1 MYIHWQGFKQT
12 SYLEYHFSKMTTSEK
27 LCLQWNDFQNIV
39 STAFGDLRNDG
50 DLTDVTLA
58 CEDGKQIESHK
69 VVLAATSPFFLD
81 LLKRNK
87 HPHPL
92 IYMKGIKSEN
102 LLAMVDFFYRGEAN
116 VSQENLEGF
125 LALADEMRLK
135 GLSRLD
141 ESEET
146 LESSQFPE
154 QALKSEMPL
163 RKNRKQNPTENQ
175 LCSTQLSETTVAL
188 NNSVEVADVQ
198 YLSDQIDSMM
208 EKGTNRMQVKVG
220 NGKVKEFI
228 TRICKVCG
236 KEGTQSDIKRHIE
249 SKHITGISHTCDICG
264 NKAKTRKSLRVHKST
279 YHRKDL

>member
-1 MYIHWQGFKQT
+1 
-12 SYLEYHFSKMTTSEK
+12 MTTSEK

-135 GLSRLD
+135 GLSRLE

-146 LESSQFPE
+146 LESAHFP
-154 QALKSEMPL
+154 QQTFDLPR
-163 RKNRKQNPTENQ
+163 RKNSKQNPPETQ
-175 LCSTQLSETTVAL
+175 LGSTQVSETTVAMM
-188 NNSVEVADVQ
+188 NSGVEVADMQ
-198 YLSDQIDSMM
+198 QLSDQLNSMM
-208 EKGTNRMQVKVG
+208 EMGEKQMQVKRG
-220 NGKVKEFI
+220 NGKIMKQT
-228 TRICKVCG
+228 TRICKVCR
-236 KEGTQSDIKRHIE
+236 KEGRQNDIKRHVE
-249 SKHITGISHTCDICG
+249 ANHITGISHTCDICG
-264 NKAKTRKSLRVHKST
+264 NKARTRNALRLHKYK

>member
-1 MYIHWQGFKQT
+1 MHGQGLKQT
-12 SYLEYHFSKMTTSEK
+12 FYLEYYLSKMTTSEK
-27 LCLQWNDFQNIV
+27 LCLQWNDFHNIV

-87 HPHPL
+87 HQHPL

-125 LALADEMRLK
+125 LSLADEMRLK

-146 LESSQFPE
+146 LESAHPV
-154 QALKSEMPL
+154 P
-163 RKNRKQNPTENQ
+163 R
-175 LCSTQLSETTVAL
+175 
-188 NNSVEVADVQ
+188 AD
-198 YLSDQIDSMM
+198 I
-208 EKGTNRMQVKVG
+208 
-220 NGKVKEFI
+220 
-228 TRICKVCG
+228 
-236 KEGTQSDIKRHIE
+236 
-249 SKHITGISHTCDICG
+249 
-264 NKAKTRKSLRVHKST
+264 
-279 YHRKDL
+279 